1 MPSQN
6 GNGGQR
12 GPWDSGTKSGSD
24 LEDLVRQGQDR
35 LNQIMPSGGLRPAI
49 VLAVV
54 ALVGLGAWTAYYTV
68 PSDSVAVV
76 QRFGKYL
83 KDVPPGLHFKLPLGV
98 DVATIVPVK
107 RQLKEEFGFAT
118 AGATDPYQ
126 IPRDAKQETQMV
138 TGDLNAALVEWVV
151 QYRISDPVKFLFD
164 VREPRGTLRD
174 VSESV
179 MREVVGDR
187 TVDEVITIG
196 RQEIE
201 TEALTKMQAL
211 ATKYA
216 MGISIDQVQL
226 KNINPPEA
234 VQASFNEVNQ
244 AQQEKEKLINEA
256 RRDYNKVIPLAE
268 GEKDQ
273 RIREADGY
281 RLKRINEAEGD
292 AARFSALLAEYIKAP
307 EVTRRRIYIETL
319 QDVMPGIRSKII
331 VDERTRSI
339 LPLLKS
345 QLPEGRTAMNRI
357 KLVAILAVLGIAAFA
372 AMSSIYTVSEVEQA
386 IITQFGEPVGAPVT
400 TAGLKVKVPF
410 IQDVNLMDKRV
421 LEWDGNP
428 TDMPTKDKLY
438 ISVDLFARWRIA
450 DPLQYF
456 LRLHDERSAQSRL
469 DDILGSETRNAVAKH
484 ELIEII
490 RTTKD
495 RVPLRD
501 TLLTGAGPEQD
512 MGSLVPIQ
520 KGRKLVE
527 QQIFAEA
534 AQKVRVFGVELL
546 DIRFKRIN
554 YNESVRPKIY
564 DRMISERRQI
574 AERFLSEGNGEA
586 ARIRGNRVRD
596 LNKIQSEA
604 YRQVEE
610 IRGMADAKA
619 TEIYAK
625 AYNQSPEAVAFYE
638 FTRTMQSYKSIIAEN
653 TTLVLSTGSDLFKFL
668 KGMSPDGDVVPA
680 PHSDG
685 NR

>member
-6 GNGGQR
+6 DNGGRR
-12 GPWDSGTKSGSD
+12 GPWGGGQPGSD
-24 LEDLVRQGQDR
+24 LEGLVRQAQDR
-35 LNQIMPSGGLRPAI
+35 LKQITPSGGLRNAI
-49 VLAVV
+49 VLVILALAV
-54 ALVGLGAWTAYYTV
+54 LVAWTTYYTV

-83 KDVPPGLHFKLPLGV
+83 TDVPPGLHFKLPLGI

-107 RQLKEEFGFAT
+107 RQLKQEFGFAT

-226 KNINPPEA
+226 KNINPPEP

-307 EVTRRRIYIETL
+307 EVTRRRIYIETM
-319 QDVMPGIRSKII
+319 QDVLPGIRSKII
-331 VDERTRSI
+331 VDERTHSI
-339 LPLLKS
+339 LPLL
-345 QLPEGRTAMNRI
+345 
-357 KLVAILAVLGIAAFA
+357 
-372 AMSSIYTVSEVEQA
+372 
-386 IITQFGEPVGAPVT
+386 
-400 TAGLKVKVPF
+400 
-410 IQDVNLMDKRV
+410 NLD
-421 LEWDGNP
+421 
-428 TDMPTKDKLY
+428 
-438 ISVDLFARWRIA
+438 S
-450 DPLQYF
+450 
-456 LRLHDERSAQSRL
+456 
-469 DDILGSETRNAVAKH
+469 
-484 ELIEII
+484 
-490 RTTKD
+490 
-495 RVPLRD
+495 
-501 TLLTGAGPEQD
+501 
-512 MGSLVPIQ
+512 Q
-520 KGRKLVE
+520 KG
-527 QQIFAEA
+527 Q
-534 AQKVRVFGVELL
+534 
-546 DIRFKRIN
+546 
-554 YNESVRPKIY
+554 RP
-564 DRMISERRQI
+564 
-574 AERFLSEGNGEA
+574 
-586 ARIRGNRVRD
+586 
-596 LNKIQSEA
+596 
-604 YRQVEE
+604 
-610 IRGMADAKA
+610 
-619 TEIYAK
+619 
-625 AYNQSPEAVAFYE
+625 
-638 FTRTMQSYKSIIAEN
+638 
-653 TTLVLSTGSDLFKFL
+653 
-668 KGMSPDGDVVPA
+668 
-680 PHSDG
+680 
-685 NR
+685 